1 MAGVR
6 TRTDQ
11 SPRARDLWKE
21 LLQPGM
27 MSRPLSRNALLALQH
42 ANYADDLD
50 LPAEAAGWT
59 SEEAEAFFASGGA
72 VSPAW
77 TGVVRRLAEG
87 SGVPSS
93 VAEQLIA
100 LRITLDIMM
109 DASVAQLKLYAS
121 EAGSTLGALL
131 HMRLAAERGVA
142 APTATASSELDGELG
157 RGVARLDDE
166 CVLLL
171 MRLVPPG
178 TVAAA
183 ACVCK
188 RWRSVADGGWRL
200 LLDSHWA
207 PSQAELRLA
216 HGMEIGVVC
225 GERTV
230 WSRLPLPIAPDG
242 WRRRFHMLC
251 AADLARHALPYPLL
265 LLRDAHD
272 DGGERGGGGAAEAVG
287 WASVRWFQVA
297 GVRLARRCAWG
308 EDAAR
313 CFAVG
318 GMPAEGDGDAVGRLR
333 LVPGG
338 TDART
343 PSARNAYSPHL
354 PPPAGPPSLEAG
366 VQPGVQPGVQ
376 AGVQPG
382 VQPGVQVALRLDGA
396 AEEPYTCNGAMG
408 VAAGS
413 VVLELVAAV
422 SVAPRLA
429 EGAGPSERAHA
440 LWPGRH
446 RLRLDVLDPLT
457 HARASLLY
465 DCWHH
470 ANAARWVRTRRRQPN
485 LSFDVVP
492 ATDGRGLPRLLLRA
506 TRAIAPWEALSA
518 SDFHLLS
525 GPRSQRRAAAE
536 PQTVREEVTRPE
548 MQHVGLQIEEILRLK
563 GLASGGAYC
572 IYVV

>member
-1 MAGVR
+1 MEA
-6 TRTDQ
+6 
-11 SPRARDLWKE
+11 

-27 MSRPLSRNALLALQH
+27 TSRSLSRDALLALQH
-42 ANYADDLD
+42 ANYAEDLD

-77 TGVVRRLAEG
+77 TGAVRRLAEG

-131 HMRLAAERGVA
+131 HMRLAAERGMA
-142 APTATASSELDGELG
+142 APTATASSELDGELD

-297 GVRLARRCAWG
+297 GVRLAHRCAWG

-366 VQPGVQPGVQ
+366 VQPGVQ
-376 AGVQPG
+376 AR

-492 ATDGRGLPRLLLRA
+492 ATDGSGLPRLLLRA
-506 TRAIAPWEALSA
+506 TRAIAPWEELSA

-525 GPRSQRRAAAE
+525 GPRSQQRAAAE

>member
-1 MAGVR
+1 
-6 TRTDQ
+6 
-11 SPRARDLWKE
+11 
-21 LLQPGM
+21 
-27 MSRPLSRNALLALQH
+27 MSRPLSRDALLALQH
-42 ANYADDLD
+42 ANFADDLD

-72 VSPAW
+72 VCPAW
-77 TGVVRRLAEG
+77 TGAVRRLAEG
-87 SGVPSS
+87 SGVPSPI
-93 VAEQLIA
+93 AEQLIA
-100 LRITLDIMM
+100 LRMTPDIMM

-142 APTATASSELDGELG
+142 APTATASSELDGELD

-178 TVAAA
+178 TVAAT

-188 RWRSVADGGWRL
+188 RWRAVADGGWRL

-265 LLRDAHD
+265 LLRDAQD
-272 DGGERGGGGAAEAVG
+272 DEGERGGGGAAEAVG

-297 GVRLARRCAWG
+297 GVRLAHRCAWG

-313 CFAVG
+313 CFAAG
-318 GMPAEGDGDAVGRLR
+318 GMPAEGDAVGRLR

-354 PPPAGPPSLEAG
+354 PQPAGPPSLE
-366 VQPGVQPGVQ
+366 PGVQPGVQ
-376 AGVQPG
+376 AGLQAG
-382 VQPGVQVALRLDGA
+382 VQARVQAGVQAGVQVALRLDGA
-396 AEEPYTCNGAMG
+396 AEEPYACNGAMG

-457 HARASLLY
+457 HAHASLLY

-492 ATDGRGLPRLLLRA
+492 ATDGSGLPRLLLRA
-506 TRAIAPWEALSA
+506 TRAIAPWEELSA

-525 GPRSQRRAAAE
+525 GPRSQWRAAAE